1 MDGAELLA
9 GGHAIGRR
17 LGNRH
22 QELLLQAGDSD
33 LEELIEVLTQNGEEA
48 HAPQQWEASILG
60 HGKYP
65 MIEVELGKLAVQV
78 PALEVR
84 AGRESR
90 FDLELDFPHRY
101 KYMNAGN

>member
-1 MDGAELLA
+1 L
-9 GGHAIGRR
+9 
-17 LGNRH
+17 
-22 QELLLQAGDSD
+22 
-33 LEELIEVLTQNGEEA
+33 
-48 HAPQQWEASILG
+48 EASILG

>member
-1 MDGAELLA
+1 
-9 GGHAIGRR
+9 
-17 LGNRH
+17 
-22 QELLLQAGDSD
+22 
-33 LEELIEVLTQNGEEA
+33 
-48 HAPQQWEASILG
+48 
-60 HGKYP
+60 

-101 KYMNAGN
+101 QYMGS